1 MTIIVVSRVIVTFFD
16 LIMALRCWRNKNIDG
31 VVLYCT
37 LAIILAIAF

>member
-1 MTIIVVSRVIVTFFD
+1 MTIIVVLRVIVTFFD
-16 LIMALRCWRNKNIDG
+16 LIMALRSWRKKDLDG

>member
-1 MTIIVVSRVIVTFFD
+1 MTIIIVSRVIVTFFD
-16 LIMALRCWRNKNIDG
+16 LIMALWCWRNKNIDG

>member
-16 LIMALRCWRNKNIDG
+16 LIMALRYWRNKNIDG
-31 VVLYCT
+31 VVFYCT